1 MTPAAGNAYGVFDK
15 FAAAEVVS
23 TTSGADV
30 LLYRVQE
37 LSLEE
42 LGNRYSEKLLAGS
55 DQLLVKSVE

>member
-1 MTPAAGNAYGVFDK
+1 MLGAGYVYAVFGK
-15 FAAAEVVS
+15 FAAAVVVS

-55 DQLLVKSVE
+55 DQLLVKSIG